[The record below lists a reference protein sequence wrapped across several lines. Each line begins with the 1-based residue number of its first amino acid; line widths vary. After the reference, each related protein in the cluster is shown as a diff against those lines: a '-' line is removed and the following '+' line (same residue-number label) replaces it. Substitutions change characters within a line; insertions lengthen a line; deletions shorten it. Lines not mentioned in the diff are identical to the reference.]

1 MKYIVKV
8 IFPAIIACIP
18 AGAFCQTTSTGT
30 MPQYLFPE
38 FKPGRVLMKTGQ
50 TQTPEMNYNIVTEK
64 MVFVRD
70 TKYYDLTNPEMVDTI
85 YLQECK
91 FVPAGKAFYEILVNG
106 KNDLFAEHKGD
117 LLTAGKPVGYGGTSQ
132 VSSSNYISSVQF
144 AGMQY
149 NLPLPPD
156 FLIKQSV
163 IYWIRTGEEMSS
175 FINEKQFLKL
185 FPAESANLK
194 SFIKENRIKIDHPEH
209 IIKLVKYL
217 NTF

>member
-1 MKYIVKV
+1 MKYIARV
-8 IFPAIIACIP
+8 IFMPMIAGIS
-18 AGAFCQTTSTGT
+18 AGVFCQTTSMGA
-30 MPQYLFPE
+30 MPQYLFTE
-38 FKPGRVLMKTGQ
+38 FKASRVLMKAGQ

-70 TKYYDLTNPEMVDTI
+70 KKYYDLTNPEMVDTI
-85 YLQECK
+85 YLQDGK
-91 FVPAGKAFYEILVNG
+91 FVPVGKACYEFLVKG

-132 VSSSNYISSVQF
+132 VSSSNYISSVQLS
-144 AGMQY
+144 GMQY

-185 FPAESANLK
+185 FPAESVKLK
-194 SFIKENRIKIDHPEH
+194 SFIKENRIRFDNPEH
-209 IIKLVKYL
+209 LVKLVKYL
-217 NTF
+217 NSL